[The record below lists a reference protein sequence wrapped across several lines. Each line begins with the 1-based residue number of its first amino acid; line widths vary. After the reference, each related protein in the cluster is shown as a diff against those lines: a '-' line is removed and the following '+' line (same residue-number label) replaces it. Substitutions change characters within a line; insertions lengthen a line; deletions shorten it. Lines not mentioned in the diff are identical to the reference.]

1 VDLVAVSESS
11 TINVSEHRDT
21 LVVCCFIS
29 TKTIIFLFV
38 VEELERKLLIALE
51 ELKLSVAQNTR
62 ILQMLQA
69 SSIAAADVPDLPGD
83 VQLPV
88 ATVRDLQL
96 LDDKLHDDELLGK
109 ALVST

>member
-1 VDLVAVSESS
+1 
-11 TINVSEHRDT
+11 
-21 LVVCCFIS
+21 
-29 TKTIIFLFV
+29 LFV
-38 VEELERKLLIALE
+38 VEEFERKLLMALE
-51 ELKLSVAQNTR
+51 ELKSSVAQNTR

>member
-1 VDLVAVSESS
+1 M
-11 TINVSEHRDT
+11 
-21 LVVCCFIS
+21 
-29 TKTIIFLFV
+29 
-38 VEELERKLLIALE
+38 
-51 ELKLSVAQNTR
+51 R

-83 VQLPV
+83 VQLSV